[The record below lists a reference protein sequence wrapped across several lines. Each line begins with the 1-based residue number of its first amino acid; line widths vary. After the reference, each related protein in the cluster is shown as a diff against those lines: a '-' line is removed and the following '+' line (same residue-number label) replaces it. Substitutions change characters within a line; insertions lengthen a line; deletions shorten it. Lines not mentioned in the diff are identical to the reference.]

1 MAQSKSTP
9 SPSIFIDLT
18 IDDNNN
24 NNNNNNNNPSPPH
37 SISDPFSPRLRN
49 ILSHFYKDRSP
60 TDFEFSNFQRRYRP
74 PPTLDFF
81 SSSSSIYRNHS
92 SPSKRIRITQHQE
105 LREDEIEDFSLSFQ
119 SQRDNLDEFGGDP
132 RGKRKLGHSD
142 SSEEVDDD
150 DDDDG
155 GSGSGGGGGDYYYG
169 TDGVRRFSREEKEE
183 APLVEVDFLSQNF
196 QVDEVAAEESDST
209 DSNNDVQLR
218 NIVRRRDYEQREID
232 ERRNRFREV
241 AKENAS
247 KIAQFQPTPDVDNDK
262 VEMEFFDSSTPFS
275 KAMKIIEEREMKK
288 KSLTSLWVPRKSQ
301 QVARFS
307 IPLTLLEMCLQTLVK
322 HSDAIV
328 SLDGIPDF
336 LRHKISQLLC
346 DSRKMNIHYFE
357 LLVNGSPTEIRL
369 RDCSWLDNCNLLHLT
384 FALYVSITILIFW
397 SYSHVLYGRTS
408 VGIDLIFFLD
418 FTCNVSNFDMDVG
431 AKRKRGVLQLDQCGR
446 CVPDYAL
453 PVTLAE
459 SPSWLPRL
467 TSLSLSGACRLS
479 DKGLHVLVSY
489 APALRSINLSQC
501 SLLTLASVQSL
512 AGSLGSLLKE
522 LYLDDC
528 QNMDAAK
535 IVPALKKLVHLE
547 ILSLAGIQSV
557 SDEFIKDYIV
567 ACGYNM
573 KELVLK
579 DCIKLTNA
587 SAKVIAEH
595 CPVLCALD
603 LMNLSK
609 LTDVS
614 IGDEAIAAFMDIR
627 GGTMRELSLNNIR
640 KVGHHTTLSL
650 ASRGKNLHSLDLSW
664 CRNLH
669 DNELGLI
676 VDSCFSVRLLKL
688 FGCTQVTDVFLK
700 GHSNPEVQIIGLK
713 MSPLL
718 QHVKMSGLLEGALRY
733 SPDPLDLM

>member
-369 RDCSWLDNCNLLHLT
+369 RDCSWLLEDQFTKFCQTCDTSNL
-384 FALYVSITILIFW
+384 
-397 SYSHVLYGRTS
+397 
-408 VGIDLIFFLD
+408 
-418 FTCNVSNFDMDVG
+418 
-431 AKRKRGVLQLDQCGR
+431 KVLQLDQCGR

-614 IGDEAIAAFMDIR
+614 IGYLTNSCRTLHTLKLCRNAFSDEAIAAFMDIR